1 MGSSTLMR
9 GHLIIISSFKY
20 KYCGSLKFGTNQNRN
35 KDFNS
40 NQIGDLLKKKTLD
53 KPRPPRG
60 G

>member
-1 MGSSTLMR
+1 MR